1 MLIYMQ
7 RDAGTAKQAGA
18 FIRGAYHE
26 LIAAWTS
33 TFSVLRR
40 HLNSMRVF
48 SYTTFSPAAVCEFFF
63 IQRGLSHFWGSM
75 FIL

>member
-1 MLIYMQ
+1 LVLIYMQ

-48 SYTTFSPAAVCEFFF
+48 SYTLSPASVWSFSLFSAGFPISGEVFY
-63 IQRGLSHFWGSM
+63 
-75 FIL
+75 